1 MGLEDGAYG
10 DEGEDGEA
18 VEEGEEGT
26 ERRVACG
33 VVVHKLE
40 DGFVA
45 RANTVATYFELNRQV
60 SLGKGKSKT
69 RPGRVCFLSFFSFF
83 FARKR

>member
-1 MGLEDGAYG
+1 MGKLGLEDGAYG
-10 DEGEDGEA
+10 EEEDAPEGEDG
-18 VEEGEEGT
+18 T
-26 ERRVACG
+26 LRRVACG

-60 SLGKGKSKT
+60 SPSHPRSFVRRDSPKASDSL
-69 RPGRVCFLSFFSFF
+69 RFLPRFNST
-83 FARKR
+83 

>member
-10 DEGEDGEA
+10 EEGDLEEEGED
-18 VEEGEEGT
+18 GT

-33 VVVHKLE
+33 VVVHRLE

-60 SLGKGKSKT
+60 SWSVLIRTKKKS
-69 RPGRVCFLSFFSFF
+69 RRVVAS
-83 FARKR
+83 KR